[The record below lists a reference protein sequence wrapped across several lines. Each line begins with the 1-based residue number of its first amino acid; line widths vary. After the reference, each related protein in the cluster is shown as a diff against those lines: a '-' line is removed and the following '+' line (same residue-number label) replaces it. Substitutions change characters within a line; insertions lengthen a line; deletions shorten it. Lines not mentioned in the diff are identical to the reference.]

1 MAKLAAA
8 TTLKADYDDYF
19 GYSTS
24 ILGDT
29 VLDFEMTKKHI
40 NILAIGASYTGDPRM
55 HEAIAEGFGGSANFL
70 VLNGTLSGR
79 VLNHFEGDSINLE
92 RDRSQYVRLSDVLH
106 TRNMDDY
113 QSRAENRAVADMIEK
128 VTEAAG
134 TGGWDVVT
142 VTPHSRWG
150 NRPNVWHEGS
160 VEVADSIRAH
170 LPHAK
175 IYLVQNPAY
184 RNDCMVL
191 YNYGYDNQTF
201 YNTRVFEPA
210 EPGEFYT
217 ETKHYKDI
225 RASFN
230 TAAELMGIDGIIPNA
245 TAFQNARFDEEWGY
259 QPPDGGPAY
268 PDPNYDYENATSADG
283 EPRQIKKLISG
294 FRWNA
299 DGKWAVDNHPSG
311 AGKVLVGL
319 DLAQVVFK
327 QDIRNTTFSG
337 WGGIQSDETAILKRI
352 AYETCVEGLMPDT
365 TSFLEY
371 P

>member
-1 MAKLAAA
+1 MRKQRRTPLCNPGSGPLQSLRCSVIGGKLHALKSKALAASGFRSGALAKLAAA

-70 VLNGTLSGR
+70 VLSGTLSGR

-150 NRPNVWHEGS
+150 NRPNVWQYF
-160 VEVADSIRAH
+160 
-170 LPHAK
+170 L
-175 IYLVQNPAY
+175 
-184 RNDCMVL
+184 
-191 YNYGYDNQTF
+191 
-201 YNTRVFEPA
+201 
-210 EPGEFYT
+210 
-217 ETKHYKDI
+217 
-225 RASFN
+225 
-230 TAAELMGIDGIIPNA
+230 
-245 TAFQNARFDEEWGY
+245 
-259 QPPDGGPAY
+259 
-268 PDPNYDYENATSADG
+268 
-283 EPRQIKKLISG
+283 LISL
-294 FRWNA
+294 FYS
-299 DGKWAVDNHPSG
+299 VDVDASR
-311 AGKVLVGL
+311 K
-319 DLAQVVFK
+319 DL
-327 QDIRNTTFSG
+327 RH
-337 WGGIQSDETAILKRI
+337 
-352 AYETCVEGLMPDT
+352 
-365 TSFLEY
+365 
-371 P
+371 